1 MNGLLGVICQT
12 MRSLATVVRA
22 RRERLF
28 GVPNRGTRAI
38 REQGPVRYPGETNM
52 LAEASTR
59 VRGRLFYSYFG
70 DAAFEFG
77 FVDDLD
83 A

>member
-1 MNGLLGVICQT
+1 MPNHAEFGDGGPRT
-12 MRSLATVVRA
+12 KRETVWSTKQ
-22 RRERLF
+22 RLF